1 MKIGWRLDRFGRWS
15 LIAIMAIMVVSVAS
29 LAEACPLCKQALNN
43 TEQPAGDIAGG
54 YFWSILFM
62 MSMPF
67 LLLGSFSGYMYLAV
81 RKARRE
87 LAARQGATE
96 ASSTAAPA
104 STATAPQRET
114 VDVS

>member
-1 MKIGWRLDRFGRWS
+1 MNRILRTRW
-15 LIAIMAIMVVSVAS
+15 LPTAAMTVLFLGVAT
-29 LAEACPLCKQALNN
+29 LAQACPLCKQALDNSE
-43 TEQPAGDIAGG
+43 TAGGDVVAG

-87 LAARQGATE
+87 QAAQADAQRSHR
-96 ASSTAAPA
+96 ASQPA
-104 STATAPQRET
+104 DRELIE
-114 VDVS
+114 V

>member
-1 MKIGWRLDRFGRWS
+1 MTRLQIGMRSTLRAARL
-15 LIAIMAIMVVSVAS
+15 LAPILLTMLCLSVAS
-29 LAEACPLCKQALNN
+29 LAEACPLCKQALENSE
-43 TEQPAGDIAGG
+43 TAGADPVRG

-87 LAARQGATE
+87 QEAKAAEQNAL
-96 ASSTAAPA
+96 STAQPA
-104 STATAPQRET
+104 ERELIE
-114 VDVS
+114 V

>member
-1 MKIGWRLDRFGRWS
+1 MTRLLKFSRTIRS
-15 LIAIMAIMVVSVAS
+15 LLPILLATMCLSMVQV
-29 LAEACPLCKQALNN
+29 AEACPLCKQALENSE
-43 TEQPAGDIAGG
+43 TAGADPVRG

-87 LAARQGATE
+87 QEAKAAEQRDLPATQAVE
-96 ASSTAAPA
+96 
-104 STATAPQRET
+104 REL
-114 VDVS
+114 VEV